1 MNTNVLQISIRC
13 NKMRRW
19 RKGISLEFAFF
30 FIKNLFLL
38 QFPTKKGRE

>member
-1 MNTNVLQISIRC
+1 MSAIVLQISIRC
-13 NKMRRW
+13 NKIAALEEGDFA
-19 RKGISLEFAFF
+19 GIFLF

>member
-1 MNTNVLQISIRC
+1 MNTYVLQISIRC
-13 NKMRRW
+13 NRIAASEEGDFA
-19 RKGISLEFAFF
+19 GIFLF